1 MNNVAVDLMNACAD
15 GTYVVG
21 TNMFANFLP
30 PDRELANRSFIG
42 FYMVKGGHYERTI
55 GGHSAMQCER
65 CVVECKGTTEASA
78 RSLSDTIL
86 SKLDNKQGFQVPAVI
101 NPYVTTEYTKY
112 FCIFATEPAVY
123 LGLDK
128 NGKHVYEILFEVIRD
143 KFPLTPSDPTDYN
156 TLVVTLAGYTAA
168 NGTYS
173 AIDPEN
179 PLNGFQKQNGDQLLQ
194 IVPLISGETE
204 LPFAWQIQD
213 NSDGLYSVYT
223 MWDDGT
229 DPTGTPT
236 DWFIWEDAA
245 DIGTEPLPNVAYGT
259 LA

>member
-78 RSLSDTIL
+78 RMLSDTIL
-86 SKLDNKQGFQVPAVI
+86 SKLDNKQGFQVPATI

-112 FCIFATEPAVY
+112 FSIFATEPAVY

-128 NGKHVYEILFEVIRD
+128 NQKHVYEILFEVIRD

-156 TLVVTLAGYTAA
+156 TLVVTLAGYSWA
-168 NGTYS
+168 NGTYN

-179 PLNGFQKQNGDQLLQ
+179 ILTGGFLKTFGDGGWTIAYDEGLAAWVLSDTSEGS
-194 IVPLISGETE
+194 VPIYRML
-204 LPFAWQIQD
+204 
-213 NSDGLYSVYT
+213 
-223 MWDDGT
+223 DDGS

-236 DWFIWEDAA
+236 DWTYHPDYTPLEGEEA
-245 DIGTEPLPNVAYGT
+245 LPNVAYGT